1 MRVNP
6 GGMLSSEEVV
16 GRDRLIQ
23 KLWRIL
29 DRQSLVLTA
38 ERRMGKTSIVKK
50 MTSESANDAIAIY
63 RDLEGIKT
71 AADFARRVLED
82 VEGYLSRFGKG
93 AVKVRAL
100 LKSLTGVEIAGV
112 LKLPERAEA
121 HWNDV
126 LQRTME
132 DLLENQDR
140 PVIFFWDEL
149 PLMLYD
155 IKQQQGETV
164 AQEIL
169 DVLRSQRQTHANLR
183 MVFTGSIGLHNVL
196 TTLKRSGYANDPTN
210 DMKTVDVP
218 PLSQVDAEDLARQL
232 IVGEGLAIE
241 ADLTVQEIATA
252 ADCIPFFIH
261 QLIDHLV
268 DNEAEGE
275 AINISAIVKQYMLDP
290 QDPWHLRY
298 YRERIDSYYL
308 KDDKTIALA
317 LLDVLALATQPISFE
332 DLFNRM
338 QSQTDAFDAESV
350 RDVLTLLQR
359 DHYVEQADV
368 NAFRFRFALIQ
379 QSWVIHRGLAA

>member
-1 MRVNP
+1 MKVNP
-6 GGMLSSEEVV
+6 GGILSSSEVV

-29 DRQSLVLTA
+29 DRQSVVLTA

-50 MTSESANDAIAIY
+50 MVVQVPDTTIAIY

-71 AADFARRVLED
+71 ASGFVKRVLED
-82 VEGYLSRFGKG
+82 VEAYLSGFQKS

-100 LKSLTGVEIAGV
+100 LKSLKGAEISGV
-112 LKLPERAEA
+112 KLPEIPET

-132 DLLENQDR
+132 DLLEHQDC

-155 IKQQQGETV
+155 IKQQQGESV

-169 DVLRSQRQTHANLR
+169 DVLRSLRQTHPNLR

-196 TTLKRSGYANDPTN
+196 TTLKRAGYANDPTN
-210 DMKTVDVP
+210 DMKIVDVP
-218 PLSQVDAEDLARQL
+218 PLAQADAEDLARQL
-232 IVGEGLAIE
+232 FVGEGLMVEMEKTA
-241 ADLTVQEIATA
+241 QEIASA
-252 ADCIPFFIH
+252 ADYIPFFIH
-261 QLIDHLV
+261 QLVDHLV
-268 DNEAEGE
+268 LEEG
-275 AINISAIVKQYMLDP
+275 ASVDVPGIVKQYMLDP

-298 YRERIDSYYL
+298 YRERIDVYYL
-308 KDDKTIALA
+308 DDDKVLALA
-317 LLDVLALATQPISFE
+317 LLDVLALASEPLSFDE
-332 DLFNRM
+332 IYNRVL
-338 QSQTDAFDAESV
+338 SQTDAFDDDIESA

-359 DHYVEQADV
+359 DHYIQQVDV
-368 NAFRFRFALIQ
+368 NAYAFRFALIQ
-379 QSWVIHRGLAA
+379 QSWMIHRGLAT